1 MGQLVIKK
9 ASWLESH
16 AKQLVIWGP
25 IAAVQASTLVGL
37 GYFYQRL
44 NALETNET
52 PPQSP
57 SVLAV
62 STLQDVK
69 PPTLV
74 RTSRIPLPPP
84 PGAPAAVG
92 IPVAMNSPA
101 VINFMRV
108 GQDFSAVTAT
118 KPVAVTKSVTQKA
131 APIAKPVVK
140 PVAVVKPSDDELV
153 AQANRAEIVS
163 KPEVSKIGFEVA
175 PSVQADV
182 AVADT
187 SVIDPVV
194 IPEEIPRG
202 KPLPVGIVVWV
213 YLGEL
218 REQGWHGQRLHIASD
233 SGLPTVG
240 QQYRTQKIH
249 GIYDQPY
256 GSRTMGGFQ
265 KGDMVKIL
273 DVRHEANL
281 GVWAQVRKV
290 SAVGKPGCVTCTQ

>member
-37 GYFYQRL
+37 GYFSQRL
-44 NALETNET
+44 NALEANET
-52 PPQSP
+52 PQPHAP

-74 RTSRIPLPPP
+74 RASRIPLPPP
-84 PGAPAAVG
+84 PAAPAVVS
-92 IPVAMNSPA
+92 IPVAMHSPA
-101 VINFMRV
+101 VIDFMRV
-108 GQDFSAVTAT
+108 GQDFSAVTTT
-118 KPVAVTKSVTQKA
+118 KPVAVKKNVTQKTA
-131 APIAKPVVK
+131 QVAKPVVK
-140 PVAVVKPSDDELV
+140 PVAVVKSSDEERV
-153 AQANRAEIVS
+153 VQANLAKIPS
-163 KPEVSKIGFEVA
+163 KPEANEIDFK
-175 PSVQADV
+175 
-182 AVADT
+182 VADT
-187 SVIDPVV
+187 RVIDPVV

-202 KPLPVGIVVWV
+202 KPLPVGIVAWV

-233 SGLPTVG
+233 SGLPVVG
-240 QQYRTQKIH
+240 EQYRTQKIH

-273 DVRHEANL
+273 DVRHEANF

>member
-25 IAAVQASTLVGL
+25 VAAVQASTLVGL

-44 NALETNET
+44 NALETNEI
-52 PPQSP
+52 PQQSP

-84 PGAPAAVG
+84 PAAPAVVS

-118 KPVAVTKSVTQKA
+118 KPVAVTKNVTQKA
-131 APIAKPVVK
+131 ASVAKPVVT
-140 PVAVVKPSDDELV
+140 PVAVAKPSDEERV
-153 AQANRAEIVS
+153 AQANLAKIPS
-163 KPEVSKIGFEVA
+163 KPEANEIGFEVA
-175 PSVQADV
+175 
-182 AVADT
+182 DT
-187 SVIDPVV
+187 RVIDPVV
-194 IPEEIPRG
+194 IPEEMPRG
-202 KPLPVGIVVWV
+202 KPLPVGIVAWV

-233 SGLPTVG
+233 SGLPAVG
-240 QQYRTQKIH
+240 EQYRTQKIH

-273 DVRHEANL
+273 DVRHEANF